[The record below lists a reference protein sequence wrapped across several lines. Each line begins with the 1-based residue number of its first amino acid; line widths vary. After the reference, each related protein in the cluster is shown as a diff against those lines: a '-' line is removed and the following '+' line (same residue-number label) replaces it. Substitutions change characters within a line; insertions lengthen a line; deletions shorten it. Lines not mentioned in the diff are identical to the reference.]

1 MINFAITPINIC
13 ALFGTS
19 NVFEVAVE
27 NKSTHM
33 DSLASKFR
41 RMSLVDN
48 LSISQDGGTSAAF
61 DMNDKVEVKENPD
74 KVRDNL
80 VPETEFKEN
89 SGRRQRKLNKK

>member
-1 MINFAITPINIC
+1 M
-13 ALFGTS
+13 
-19 NVFEVAVE
+19 
-27 NKSTHM
+27 
-33 DSLASKFR
+33 
-41 RMSLVDN
+41 
-48 LSISQDGGTSAAF
+48 SISQDGGTSAAF